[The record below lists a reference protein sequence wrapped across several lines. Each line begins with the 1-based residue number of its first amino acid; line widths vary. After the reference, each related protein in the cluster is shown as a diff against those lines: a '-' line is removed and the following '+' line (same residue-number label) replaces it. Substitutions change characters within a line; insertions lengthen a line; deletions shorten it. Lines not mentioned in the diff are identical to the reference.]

1 MALFKAHHSG
11 FPWYASLD
19 GETWVP
25 WDGEPDAGDEARVA
39 AVIQGQSA
47 PPSGWAAQTHLG
59 SKFMGTKQLGSRTRI
74 WLEQR
79 GFTISKVPL

>member
-1 MALFKAHHSG
+1 MALFKANHSG

-25 WDGEPDAGDEARVA
+25 WHSEPDAGDEAGVTA
-39 AVIQGQSA
+39 IIQGQSA
-47 PPSGWAAQTHLG
+47 APSGWAARTHQG
-59 SKFMGTKQLGSRTRI
+59 SKFLGANQLGSRTRT

-79 GFTISKVPL
+79 GFTISKV

>member
-1 MALFKAHHSG
+1 MAMFKAAHSG

-25 WDGEPDAGDEARVA
+25 WSDEPVAGDEASVKTI
-39 AVIQGQSA
+39 IQGQSA
-47 PPSGWAAQTHLG
+47 PPSGWAVRTHIG
-59 SKFMGTKQLGSRTRI
+59 SKFLGSKQLGSRTRL

-79 GFTISKVPL
+79 GFTISKV